1 MENTPPSAICIRGPE
16 IARRQSLRPRDA
28 NCLLGRIFQFIPTRG
43 SVLPFFFPAR
53 ECIGNCPSNSRGVLT
68 VHKFNTLPL
77 YKKEC
82 IMYTVQTRL
91 LTQVKITFPPDVWML
106 EDTVVSKEGGDFV
119 VCGFIISEY
128 LS

>member
-1 MENTPPSAICIRGPE
+1 
-16 IARRQSLRPRDA
+16 
-28 NCLLGRIFQFIPTRG
+28 
-43 SVLPFFFPAR
+43 
-53 ECIGNCPSNSRGVLT
+53 
-68 VHKFNTLPL
+68 
-77 YKKEC
+77 
-82 IMYTVQTRL
+82 MYIIQTRL

>member
-1 MENTPPSAICIRGPE
+1 MPCLQRGVGSLWRGPTSGGGRSKSHAAFCHSWQKLVDAAPTMATKVKE
-16 IARRQSLRPRDA
+16 ILHK
-28 NCLLGRIFQFIPTRG
+28 GMYITMYI
-43 SVLPFFFPAR
+43 
-53 ECIGNCPSNSRGVLT
+53 
-68 VHKFNTLPL
+68 VHSW
-77 YKKEC
+77 
-82 IMYTVQTRL
+82 L